1 MCSSHLLFH
10 PNGKI
15 KKFGDSGGGGGVK
28 EIINL
33 FCAFRMK
40 LYEKRKKRQLEVA
53 RHSHLVA
60 SQKFSFLSA
69 VMNDELVVHRRK
81 KDEIEDDMQA
91 MEFVKLDDS
100 FDYLLRLNILSFT
113 EEKLKTLKDEIE
125 KISGHIESLESTLPA
140 DMWKDELETFLVEY
154 EKWERSMAY

>member
-1 MCSSHLLFH
+1 MHVE
-10 PNGKI
+10 NEDEGQK
-15 KKFGDSGGGGGVK
+15 D
-28 EIINL
+28 
-33 FCAFRMK
+33 
-40 LYEKRKKRQLEVA
+40 A
-53 RHSHLVA
+53 RRNV
-60 SQKFSFLSA
+60 
-69 VMNDELVVHRRK
+69 

-91 MEFVKLDDS
+91 MEFVKIDDS